1 MYKPKKKPIKLRRG
15 KIKELA
21 AICGLSTKTVQ
32 RALNYEFDSDSG
44 ILIRRRAYE
53 MGFVKMF

>member
-1 MYKPKKKPIKLRRG
+1 MKKTNKKPIKLRHG

-21 AICGLSTKTVQ
+21 RICGLSTKTVN
-32 RALNYEFDSDSG
+32 RALNYMSDSDSG
-44 ILIRRRAYE
+44 ILVRRRAYE